1 MNEWLAAKNIL
12 AVRLDNIGDVVMLG
26 PALRAVNESSPQARL
41 TLLASPAGST
51 AAPLLPW
58 VDDVITWRPIWQDVG
73 GRMPFHSTRERE
85 LLNMLAERQFDA
97 ALIFTSFSQTP
108 HTPGY
113 VCYLAGIPLRAGES
127 KEFGGSTLTTELKG
141 SPCISHK
148 GGIDETWR
156 NAFQGSP
163 DDLHQV
169 ERNLRLVEHLGFVAR
184 DRRLMLAI
192 PEEARQA
199 VPSLLERVGLDPDA
213 PFVLVHPGASA
224 QARRYPVERF
234 GIVARLLTR
243 RGWPVL
249 VTGVEREAPMLEELM
264 EHAPQ
269 ARCLVGGTTL
279 AEYAALVERA
289 ALVICNDTLPMHLAD
304 AVGTPEV
311 VLFSG
316 TDYEEQWRPRAT
328 QYRLLRRPTSCH
340 PCYLFECP
348 IGLPCLDISPGEVV
362 EVVET
367 LLDEVGVVGVADQ
380 SVLRGGNG

>member
-26 PALRAVNESSPQARL
+26 PALRAVKETSPQARL

-51 AAPLLPW
+51 AVPLLPW
-58 VDDVITWRPIWQDVG
+58 IDDVITWRPIWQDVG
-73 GRMPFHSTRERE
+73 GCMPFHPARERE
-85 LLNMLAERQFDA
+85 LISMLAERQFDA

-141 SPCISHK
+141 S
-148 GGIDETWR
+148 D
-156 NAFQGSP
+156 

-169 ERNLRLVEHLGFVAR
+169 ERNLRLVGHLGFVAR
-184 DRRLMLAI
+184 DWRLMLAI
-192 PEEARQA
+192 PEDARQA

-213 PFVLVHPGASA
+213 PFLLVHPGASA

-243 RGWPVL
+243 RGWPIL
-249 VTGVEREAPMLEELM
+249 VTGVEREAVLLAELIQ
-264 EHAPQ
+264 HAPD
-269 ARCLVGGTTL
+269 ARCLVGGATL

-328 QYRLLRRPTSCH
+328 AHRLLRRPTSCH

-348 IGLPCLDISPGEVV
+348 IGLPCLDISPEEVV
-362 EVVET
+362 ENCDAVLE
-367 LLDEVGVVGVADQ
+367 EVGSVGMA
-380 SVLRGGNG
+380 